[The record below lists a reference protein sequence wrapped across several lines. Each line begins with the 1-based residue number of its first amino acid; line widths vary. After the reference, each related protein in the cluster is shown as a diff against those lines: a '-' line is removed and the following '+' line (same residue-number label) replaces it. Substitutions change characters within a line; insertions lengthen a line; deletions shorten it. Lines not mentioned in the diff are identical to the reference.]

1 MPLQKMQF
9 RPGVVREVTSLSN
22 KGGWYDCDK
31 VRFRFGFP
39 EKIGGWAPES
49 YNTFFGVCRSLF
61 NWITLRGF
69 NLLGVG
75 TNFKFYIESGGSYYD
90 VTPIRE
96 TNTNPSNQI
105 TLTIQSGAP
114 TMTIVDANAEA
125 LQAGDIIKIS
135 GAVDLG
141 SSGTNITAS
150 VLNQE
155 YLIAFIA
162 SSTTYAI
169 YLRDANTS
177 VAGETFSVYNVATAT
192 LYFPDSPALAN
203 GLAITILPSIAVPGG
218 LASGGVIYY
227 VVNASGGYCQLAF
240 SPGGPPVQISDVG
253 SGRQAAYF
261 LLSSNRTA
269 SSSTMTGLTIAYQI
283 NSGQAVYTIGTGW
296 GTGAWV
302 PYASTTLT
310 NPFDTLNASS
320 TITVTQSGHGLT
332 TGDYVY
338 FQSIASSDISGIS
351 NIVLQRAFPVTV
363 TGGST
368 YTISTVIGEPPG
380 PVITYTANAT
390 ASGLG
395 GSVVVLYPSATV
407 DGSFNRP
414 WGSGSTTGFGQQL
427 RLWSQ
432 SNFGQNLLFSP
443 RGGALYIWDPGT
455 GGLPNYTVRG
465 TVVSGLDVPSKINQI
480 LVSDSTRIV
489 IAFGANEYG
498 PYDTTA
504 QDPMLIRWSDQ
515 EDYTVWGDTETNQA
529 GSFRLSYGSYIVGA
543 FQTRQEILVWTDAA
557 IYSMQYLG
565 PPFVWGF
572 TLLSDNISIVSPN
585 AMASAAG
592 VVFWMG
598 VDKFYVYSG
607 RVDTLP
613 CAVRA
618 YVFND
623 INRAQLFQ
631 CFASTNEGF
640 SEIWWFYPS
649 ITGPDG
655 TGTAQ
660 NPNTIIDRYVI
671 FNHVDRVWYYGS
683 LSRTAWLDSPLRDFP
698 IAATDKNLLVYH
710 EAAVDDGTT
719 NPPSPIN
726 AYIQS
731 SDFDITDG
739 NNYSFVTKIIPD
751 VTFNGSN
758 TSGESSTPPSVEFTI
773 RPKQNPGAPYGASL
787 PKTVQ
792 SAQQY
797 QNQSTYT
804 VQEFTEIIYPR
815 IRGRQ
820 VAFKIESDTL
830 GTQWQ
835 LGSPLLDVR
844 PDGRR

>member
-9 RPGVVREVTSLSN
+9 RPGIVREVTTLSS

-49 YNTFFGVCRSLF
+49 YNTFIGVCRSLF

-75 TNFKFYIESGGSYYD
+75 TNLKFYVENGGSYYD
-90 VTPIRE
+90 ITPIRE
-96 TNTNPSNQI
+96 TNTNPANQI
-105 TLTIQSGAP
+105 QLAILSGQYQ
-114 TMTIVDANAEA
+114 MTITDTNAES
-125 LQAGDIIKIS
+125 LQTGDIIKID

-141 SSGTNITAS
+141 TAGTNVTAS
-150 VLNQE
+150 VLDQE
-155 YLIAFIA
+155 YVIAAIF
-162 SSTTYAI
+162 SSTI
-169 YLRDANTS
+169 YNVFLRDANTS
-177 VAGETFSVYNVATAT
+177 INGVTFSVYNLDTFTVM
-192 LYFPDSPALAN
+192 FPAGTPLSN
-203 GLAITILPSIAVPGG
+203 GQAVVLFPSISAPGG
-218 LASGGVIYY
+218 LAEGVVYY
-227 VVNASGGYCQLAF
+227 LVNVADNYCSFAF
-240 SPGGPPVQISDVG
+240 SPGGSPVPITNSGVG
-253 SGRQAAYF
+253 LQAAYF
-261 LLSSNRTA
+261 VLESNRTA
-269 SSSTMTGLTIAYQI
+269 ISNTMTGLTISYQI
-283 NSGQAVYTIGTGW
+283 STGKPTYSIGTGW

-302 PYASTTLT
+302 PYATTTLT
-310 NPFDTLNASS
+310 NPFATTNLSS
-320 TITVTQSGHGLT
+320 TVTVTQSGHGLT
-332 TGDYVY
+332 TGDYV
-338 FQSIASSDISGIS
+338 FFESISSSTVSGIS
-351 NIVLQRAFPVTV
+351 NIVLQRAFQVTV
-363 TGGST
+363 LDGNS

-395 GSVVVLYPSATV
+395 GTVVVLYPSNSV
-407 DGSFNRP
+407 DGSLNRP
-414 WGSGSTTGFGQQL
+414 WGSGTTTGFGQQL

-432 SNFGQNLLFSP
+432 SNFGQDLLFSP
-443 RGGALYIWDPGT
+443 RGGALYLWQPGT

-465 TVVSGLDVPSKINQI
+465 TLVSGKDIPSKINQM

-498 PYDTTA
+498 DYDTTP

-515 EDYTVWGDTETNQA
+515 ENYLVWADTATNQA

-607 RVDTLP
+607 RVETLP

-623 INRAQLFQ
+623 INRSQLFQ
-631 CFASTNEGF
+631 CFASTNEGY
-640 SEIWWFYPS
+640 SEIWWFYCS
-649 ITGPDG
+649 ANST
-655 TGTAQ
+655 
-660 NPNTIIDRYVI
+660 NIDRYVI
-671 FNHVDRVWYYGS
+671 YNHVDRVWYYGS
-683 LSRTAWLDSPLRDFP
+683 LSRTAWTDSPLRDFP
-698 IAATDKNLLVYH
+698 MAATDKNIIVFH
-710 EAAVDDGTT
+710 EAAVDDNST
-719 NPPSPIN
+719 NPPVPIN

-731 SDFDITDG
+731 SDFDLNEG
-739 NNYSFVTKIIPD
+739 NNYSFITKIVPD
-751 VTFNGSN
+751 ITFNGSN
-758 TSGESSTPPSVEFTI
+758 TSGESASPPSVEFTI
-773 RPKQNPGAPYGASL
+773 RPRQNPGSPYGSSS

-792 SAQQY
+792 SSQQY
-797 QNQSTYT
+797 QNQRTYT

-820 VAFKIESDTL
+820 VAFKVESNTL
-830 GTQWQ
+830 GTSWQ
-835 LGSPLLDVR
+835 LGSPLLDLR